1 MEAIIGLVTAFDI
14 KADVL
19 VSLALIASL
28 CIGET
33 FAAGEVAFIM
43 QLGALLEELTVAK
56 ARAGIEKLVHLTPQ
70 TARVL
75 QTDKEVIVPAEQ
87 VRIGDRI
94 RVLPG
99 ETIPVDGI
107 IVSGQT
113 SINQAVM
120 TGESLPVDKTVGD
133 KVSSGTVN
141 QFGTFEMEATRV
153 GEESSIQRMI
163 KLVRL
168 PTVHPELLRYKV

>member
-1 MEAIIGLVTAFDI
+1 M
-14 KADVL
+14 
-19 VSLALIASL
+19 L
-28 CIGET
+28 C
-33 FAAGEVAFIM
+33 
-43 QLGALLEELTVAK
+43 
-56 ARAGIEKLVHLTPQ
+56 EKLVHLTPQ

-75 QTDKEVIVPAEQ
+75 QMDKEVIVPAEQ

-120 TGESLPVDKTVGD
+120 TVE
-133 KVSSGTVN
+133 
-141 QFGTFEMEATRV
+141 
-153 GEESSIQRMI
+153 
-163 KLVRL
+163 
-168 PTVHPELLRYKV
+168 